1 MSGYRNMDEYIP
13 PEELAEINIKKEK
26 KEKLKRVLMNN
37 LKMKTLYDPFNF
49 FEELA
54 ESQADNKFSRKTK
67 QQKAEILAN
76 DQFDM
81 NINLNFVEIQKKI
94 NEMIKVINICC
105 EKSNIEEIFL
115 NTDDK
120 NELFT
125 KFLAL
130 FYAMEEQNKQSK
142 REIKQQNKE
151 AKTQRRM
158 TRSHADNT
166 ALQGLMVDVPRRST
180 LPGSLN
186 KTFKMLLSQ
195 EENKDL
201 FLRLL
206 DIGKKLKEKD
216 TLSEEDENF
225 MADFQELYKYFKNRS
240 EFKIMIEL
248 IFGFILNYDDNG
260 SGPTIKYR
268 GTYKPYNFCGESR
281 YNKILKDQIS
291 KGYLVE
297 VFKQMGLTEGNLKDI
312 FTEQL
317 LSNPTPD
324 NKLKFLK
331 GFEVG
336 SKKNKKLN
344 KSKNKKL
351 KKSKKSKKS
360 KNKKS
365 KNKNKKKK
373 TKMK

>member
-166 ALQGLMVDVPRRST
+166 SLQGLMVDVPRRST

-186 KTFKMLLSQ
+186 NTFKMLLSQ

-206 DIGKKLKEKD
+206 DIGKKIKEKN

-225 MADFQELYKYFKNRS
+225 IEDFQELYKYFKNRS

-268 GTYKPYNFCGESR
+268 DTYEPYNFCGASR
-281 YNKILKDQIS
+281 YKKILQDQIS

-312 FTEQL
+312 FTDKL

>member
-166 ALQGLMVDVPRRST
+166 SLQGLMVDVPRRST
-180 LPGSLN
+180 LPGV
-186 KTFKMLLSQ
+186 
-195 EENKDL
+195 
-201 FLRLL
+201 
-206 DIGKKLKEKD
+206 
-216 TLSEEDENF
+216 
-225 MADFQELYKYFKNRS
+225 
-240 EFKIMIEL
+240 IMT
-248 IFGFILNYDDNG
+248 
-260 SGPTIKYR
+260 PR
-268 GTYKPYNFCGESR
+268 
-281 YNKILKDQIS
+281 KIL
-291 KGYLVE
+291 
-297 VFKQMGLTEGNLKDI
+297 
-312 FTEQL
+312 FTWC
-317 LSNPTPD
+317 
-324 NKLKFLK
+324 
-331 GFEVG
+331 
-336 SKKNKKLN
+336 
-344 KSKNKKL
+344 
-351 KKSKKSKKS
+351 
-360 KNKKS
+360 
-365 KNKNKKKK
+365 
-373 TKMK
+373 